1 MMKEEFSNKNT
12 TISLKQIFI
21 ALIYIILV
29 AISYSPFFVISDKIN
44 LIILSIFIFIWGI
57 ICIKNKPYLY
67 KFKTFENDYLYFSII
82 GTTIYYLSY
91 CYNCINSFYIIY
103 ELVTY
108 FVIGI
113 GLFFITKTV
122 FKKADNYYSK
132 LSQSKFDKYKELVNK
147 IAVNPKKYSK
157 YTIICRISIIIFI
170 LAALYIN
177 FNTQI
182 PSKVD
187 DFWIYYLGCILFY
200 FYIVVK
206 MLKVDNETVNK

>member
-1 MMKEEFSNKNT
+1 MIEEGINNKKMMIN
-12 TISLKQIFI
+12 LKQIFI
-21 ALIYIILV
+21 LLIYIILV
-29 AISYSPFFVISDKIN
+29 AISYSPFFILSDKIN
-44 LIILSIFIFIWGI
+44 LTILSIFIFILGI
-57 ICIKNKPYLY
+57 ICIKNKSYLY
-67 KFKTFENDYLYFSII
+67 KFKKFENDYLYFSII

-108 FVIGI
+108 FIIGI
-113 GLFFITKTV
+113 GLFFIIKTI

-132 LSQSKFDKYKELVNK
+132 LSQSKFDKYKEQVNK
-147 IAVNPKKYSK
+147 ISVNPKKYSN

-206 MLKVDNETVNK
+206 MLKVDSETINK